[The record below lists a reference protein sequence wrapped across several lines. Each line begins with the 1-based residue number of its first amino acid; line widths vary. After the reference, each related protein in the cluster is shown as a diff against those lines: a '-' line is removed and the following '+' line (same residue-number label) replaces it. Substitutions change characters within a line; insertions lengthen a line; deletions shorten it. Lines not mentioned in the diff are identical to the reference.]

1 MEQISEKL
9 FDYWYAQE
17 FFSPC
22 YPIKPKSDIDLNK
35 NPLPWLNVQIDP
47 QWRVSYN
54 IYFGKISVADLV
66 QWMQEELELE
76 PENNA
81 EKNTSST
88 CVFAIKID
96 ETGRYVSESFVI
108 SSFVW
113 AVSKLVAVGSIH
125 NELESKELET
135 LQTTF
140 DKKLTRLQ
148 EDSSFVCSEEF
159 LKQLFETVCEHL
171 HLEKRLAMYA
181 AWSHEIKEH
190 ANKDGKFPPL
200 NPSTELLQSF
210 YLKDIKRVQ
219 ASSTDQV
226 RQYMTS
232 LITKENTAE
241 RMEIDCDIV
250 RMRHW
255 LEAEQF
261 PLGAWP
267 AQYSPSLMQQIGI
280 NLAISGEQKV
290 FSINGPPG
298 TGKTTLLKEIIA
310 SNVVQRAIVMCRYNC
325 PDDAFI
331 KQTFEN
337 PIDQYNKT
345 FYELD
350 PKISGY
356 GILVASNN
364 NAAVENIS
372 IELPKQIGQDRTKRF
387 SGQYE
392 VDETYFGD
400 VATQLLGQPA
410 WGLISARLGKKKN
423 LSELKN
429 RLWWAEDDQT
439 LKAYFK
445 RADEDSASV
454 QANWENAKSAFQ
466 SALDAVMDE
475 RKNIHKAQKLLGTLD
490 EAKKIFYKAQATEEF
505 YRNDTAQKTCLAESK
520 ERLEKIQNGICFEEE
535 NAQLLRKRISWFK
548 WMFRAFYK
556 KDAVL
561 LEWTN
566 TQERITRLELELI
579 QCRRKMQSL
588 EQQENQAQRLLEDAT
603 KIKMQKETELKA
615 IQDQIAEYKL
625 LFKGNWADETFWNDI
640 PSNETSQAAC
650 PWTYTHYDTLREELF
665 YQALMLHKAFI
676 LYSKA
681 MKQNLKRLFVVW
693 DGKIIG
699 TDRKAAYP
707 HLFNTLQLLLP
718 VVSTTFAAIES
729 FLADIGAQQLGV
741 LVVDEAGQAT
751 PQSALGAMWRTQ
763 KAIIVGDPFQV
774 EPIVTIPAVLRKCLA
789 DDSEIPNEY
798 RIPELSVQILADQM
812 NQYGGKRVQNG
823 EDVWL
828 GCPLVVHRRCIDPM
842 FTISN
847 QVAYNGKMFCKTS
860 SAAPEKKFLLKESV
874 WFDCVGQEKGNQDH
888 SVQKQIELVGTLLRQ
903 AISLYDGLPDIYFIT
918 PFTTVADAITEQ
930 FQKVLKATLSQ
941 LDVTIQNEW
950 IKSHCGTV
958 HTFQGKEASEVI
970 LVLGCDGESGMGAA
984 RWVGQK
990 PNIVNV
996 AVSRAK
1002 YRLGVVGDWK
1012 LWQNIPYVQ
1021 DICKHVPVA
1030 ENDSSLLQ

>member
-1 MEQISEKL
+1 MDQISEKL

-35 NPLPWLNVQIDP
+35 EPLPWLNRQIDP
-47 QWRVSYN
+47 QWRISYN
-54 IYFGKISVADLV
+54 VYFGKIPVADLV

-76 PENNA
+76 PENNV

-96 ETGRYVSESFVI
+96 ETGHYVSESFVL

-140 DKKLTRLQ
+140 DQKLTSMQ
-148 EDSSFVCSEEF
+148 EDSSFVCSEAF
-159 LKQLFETVCEHL
+159 LKELFGTVCEHL
-171 HLEKRLAMYA
+171 NLKKQLTQYA

-232 LITKENTAE
+232 LIAKGNTAE
-241 RMEIDCDIV
+241 RVEIDCDIV
-250 RMRHW
+250 QMRRW
-255 LEAEQF
+255 LEADRF

-280 NLAISGEQKV
+280 NLAISDEQKV

-310 SNVVQRAIVMCRYNC
+310 SNVVQRAIEMAKCSS
-325 PDDAFI
+325 PDDAFV
-331 KQTFEN
+331 KQTFAN

-345 FYELD
+345 FYELK
-350 PKISGY
+350 PEISGY

-387 SGQYE
+387 SGQHE

-400 VATQLLGQPA
+400 VATQLLGEPA

-445 RADEDSASV
+445 QADEDPASAK
-454 QANWENAKSAFQ
+454 ANWENAKSAFQ
-466 SALDAVMDE
+466 SALDAVLDE
-475 RKNIHKAQKLLGTLD
+475 QKNICKAQQLLGALD
-490 EAKKIFYKAQATEEF
+490 EAQKIFQKAQATEEELQ
-505 YRNDTAQKTCLAESK
+505 RNDAVQNTRLAESK
-520 ERLEKIQNGICFEEE
+520 ERLEKIQNEICLEEE
-535 NAQLLRKRISWFK
+535 NAQRLRKRVSWFK
-548 WMFRAFYK
+548 WVLRAFFK

-566 TQERITRLELELI
+566 TQERITQLELELV
-579 QCRRKMQSL
+579 QHRRKIQGL
-588 EQQENQAQRLLEDAT
+588 EQERNQAQQLLEDAT
-603 KIKMQKETELKA
+603 QIKRQKETELKA
-615 IQDQIAEYKL
+615 IEDQIAEYKL
-625 LFKGNWADETFWNDI
+625 LFKGNWADETFWKDI
-640 PSNETSQAAC
+640 PNNETSQAAC

-676 LYSKA
+676 LSSKA

-699 TDRKAAYP
+699 ADRKAAYP

-729 FLADIGAQQLGV
+729 FLADVGAQQLGV

-789 DDSEIPNEY
+789 DDSEIPIEY
-798 RIPELSVQILADQM
+798 RVPELSVQILADEM

-860 SAAPEKKFLLKESV
+860 SPGPEKNFLLKESV
-874 WFDCVGQEKGNQDH
+874 WFDCFGQEKGNQDH
-888 SVQKQIELVGTLLRQ
+888 SVREQIELVGTLLRQ

-930 FQKVLKATLSQ
+930 FQKVLKAVLPQ
-941 LDVTIQNEW
+941 LEMPVRNEW

-990 PNIVNV
+990 PNMVNV

-1002 YRLGVVGDWK
+1002 YRLGVVGERK
-1012 LWQNIPYVQ
+1012 LWKNIPYVQ
-1021 DICKHVPVA
+1021 DICKHVPVVKP
-1030 ENDSSLLQ
+1030 